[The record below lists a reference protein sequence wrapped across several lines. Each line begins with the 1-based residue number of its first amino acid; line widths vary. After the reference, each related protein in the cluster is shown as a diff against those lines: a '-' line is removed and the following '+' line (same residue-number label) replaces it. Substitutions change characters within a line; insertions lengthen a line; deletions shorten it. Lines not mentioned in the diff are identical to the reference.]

1 MSNRRFD
8 MYQYRQ
14 IILRL
19 RQGDSIR
26 GIAQAKLADRKK
38 IRQIRDVAMLQGWL
52 STERNLPNDE
62 ELGLFFGSLSKF
74 KFTYP
79 IN

>member
-14 IILRL
+14 IIFRL

-26 GIAQAKLADRKK
+26 GIAQAKLAD
-38 IRQIRDVAMLQGWL
+38 
-52 STERNLPNDE
+52 
-62 ELGLFFGSLSKF
+62 
-74 KFTYP
+74 
-79 IN
+79 